1 MSIQAPALFSAE
13 ETARMQCVC
22 IIVSNAIPTGGDSQ
36 SIDDWFAHVEALMV
50 QPVIPTRALHPA
62 HSARIARKEALD
74 VIFENITCISVP
86 SPYEYRALDAL
97 HISAANA

>member
-50 QPVIPTRALHPA
+50 QPVIPTRALHHT
-62 HSARIARKEALD
+62 HSSHHARIDVCHDLYMNLIKGEDYSLINFRVVDAVMAAL
-74 VIFENITCISVP
+74 
-86 SPYEYRALDAL
+86 Y
-97 HISAANA
+97 NA